1 MWSHSAPRAD
11 QEPNGKAE
19 PLVRLCFSCDIRYSA
34 RNAFGGLPAASR
46 ALFFSNT
53 MNRDY
58 PLDRVRNF
66 GIIAHIDAGKTTT
79 SERVLFYTGAQH
91 KIGEVHEGETTTD
104 WMEQERE
111 RGITITAAAITCFW
125 NKTTEDK
132 NDASKKHRFNI
143 IDTPGHIDFTAE
155 VKRSMRVLDGAIV
168 VFDGVAGVEPQSE
181 TNWRYADE
189 AKVPRV
195 CFINKLDRTGASFED
210 SYKSILDRLSTKAIR
225 MQIPIGLESNF
236 EGVVDLLTMK
246 AFRFE
251 GNMGEIVIE
260 GEIPADLLEEAKT
273 RRAELIERIV
283 EQDDAAMSAYLEGK
297 EPSIDELKKILR
309 KAVIANEVFPVY
321 TGSALK
327 NKGVQLVLDAVVDY
341 LPSPLE
347 LPPATGINPKTGE
360 AVVRHAS
367 DDEPFCALAFKLQSD
382 PFVGALTFF
391 RVYSGTISAG
401 SYVYNSTTGS
411 KERVGRIVRLQADK
425 REEVEKVFAG
435 EIAAAVGLK
444 DTKTS
449 HTLCDEA
456 NPIVL
461 EQIKFP
467 EPVVSLRVEPKTKA
481 DQEKMSIAL
490 RKLSDEDP
498 TFRVSS
504 DEETGETII
513 SGMGELHLEILVDR
527 MKREF
532 NVVADTGKPQVAYR
546 ETIQGSSEAEGKYI
560 KQTGGRGQYGHVRIR
575 MKKLEPIDPEAK
587 IPKNVTREDH
597 FEFINNIKGGVVPQ
611 EYIPAVEKGIR
622 EAMDRGFLA
631 GFQMV
636 DISVELYDGSYHD
649 VDSSEIAFKIAASM
663 AFQEAAG
670 KAKAVLLEPIMKVE
684 VNVPEQFM
692 GDITGSL
699 SGKRGQIEG
708 MEDRGNNKVIKAKV
722 PLSEM
727 FGYTTTLRSMT
738 EGRGSMTM
746 EFDHYDVVPKNV
758 ADEIIASRK

>member
-1 MWSHSAPRAD
+1 M
-11 QEPNGKAE
+11 K
-19 PLVRLCFSCDIRYSA
+19 
-34 RNAFGGLPAASR
+34 
-46 ALFFSNT
+46 
-53 MNRDY
+53 RDY
-58 PLDRVRNF
+58 PLERVRNF
-66 GIIAHIDAGKTTT
+66 GIIAHIDAGKTTV
-79 SERVLFYTGAQH
+79 SERILFYTGSQH

-125 NKTTEDK
+125 STTGEQDK
-132 NDASKKHRFNI
+132 KDTSKKYRFNI

-189 AKVPRV
+189 AAVPRV
-195 CFINKLDRTGASFED
+195 CFINKLDRTGASFEK
-210 SYKSILDRLSTKAIR
+210 SYASILDRLSPRAIR
-225 MQIPIGLESNF
+225 MQIPIGEEQAH

-246 AFRFE
+246 SYTFS
-251 GNMGEIVIE
+251 GNMGEEVIE
-260 GEIPADLLEEAKT
+260 GEVPAALVETAKKY
-273 RRAELIERIV
+273 RAELVERIV
-283 EQDDAAMSAYLEGK
+283 EQDDATMNAYLDGV
-297 EPSIDELKKILR
+297 EPSSEKLKELLR
-309 KAVIANEVFPVY
+309 KAVINNEVFPVY
-321 TGSALK
+321 CGSALK
-327 NKGVQLVLDAVVDY
+327 NKGVQLALDAVVDY
-341 LPSPLE
+341 LPSPLD
-347 LPPATGINPKTGE
+347 LKPVTGTNPKTGDP
-360 AVVRHAS
+360 VKRHAS
-367 DDEPFCALAFKLQSD
+367 DEDPFCALAFKLQTD

-391 RVYSGTISAG
+391 RVYSGTVSAG
-401 SYVYNSTTGS
+401 SYIYNSTTGT
-411 KERVGRIVRLQADK
+411 KERIGRIVRLQADK
-425 REEVEKVFAG
+425 REEVEQVFTG

-467 EPVVSLRVEPKTKA
+467 EPVVSLRIEPKTKA
-481 DQEKMSIAL
+481 DQEKMGVAL
-490 RKLSDEDP
+490 HKLSDEDP
-498 TFRVSS
+498 TFRVTS

-532 NVVADTGKPQVAYR
+532 NVTADVGKPQVAYR
-546 ETIQGSSEAEGKYI
+546 ETILGSADAEGKYI
-560 KQTGGRGQYGHVRIR
+560 KQTGGRGQYGHVKIK
-575 MKKLEPIDPEAK
+575 MKKMESLDPDK
-587 IPKNVTREDH
+587 KMPKNVTREDH

-611 EYIPAVEKGIR
+611 EYIPAVEKGVR
-622 EAMDRGFLA
+622 EAMARGYLA
-631 GFQMV
+631 GFPMV
-636 DISVELYDGSYHD
+636 DISIELYDGSYHD

-670 KAKAVLLEPIMKVE
+670 KAKAALLEPIMKVE
-684 VNVPEQFM
+684 VIVPEQFM
-692 GDITGSL
+692 GDITGNL
-699 SGKRGQIEG
+699 SGKRGAIEG
-708 MEDRGNNKVIKAKV
+708 MESRGMNKAISAKV

-738 EGRGSMTM
+738 EGRGNMTM

-758 ADEIIASRK
+758 ADDIIASRK